1 MIFFVKTINLWYH
14 VFMEKYDQ
22 NRSSRDLAEEVANVF
37 RFSQTT
43 VRKLTPVFHFGD
55 FPFAVTVFCS
65 KQERGY
71 IADYWISGRRYSDDE
86 PRLVMRLTAA
96 INAGDRE
103 ELQTSV
109 SDFWDTQLQEMAFGS
124 AMVGGIATHQ
134 NDEITKQARDEM
146 LIFHLHAHDRFAE
159 AMGDQKLSRV
169 EQTARWHNL
178 IRSFDVRQTQKIICA
193 HQWVSDLAEEGMTSQ
208 VFEERDRKR
217 SAVINSRL
225 VAARKQGL
233 LTEYPPSERR
243 SSSTTR
249 RKQKDE
255 QPI

>member
-1 MIFFVKTINLWYH
+1 MEIN
-14 VFMEKYDQ
+14 VQTE
-22 NRSSRDLAEEVANVF
+22 SRKDLANHVASLF

-43 VRKLTPVFHFGD
+43 VRKLTPVFHIGD

-96 INAGDRE
+96 INAGDRD

-109 SDFWDTQLQEMAFGS
+109 SAFWETQLQEMAFGS
-124 AMVGGIATHQ
+124 AMVGGIATHK
-134 NDEITKQARDEM
+134 NDEITKQARDDM

-159 AMGDQKLSRV
+159 AMGDQKLSKV

-178 IRSFDVRQTQKIICA
+178 IRSFDVLQTQKIICA
-193 HQWVSDLAEEGMTSQ
+193 HQWVSDLAEEGTPSQ

-233 LTEYPPSERR
+233 LTEYSPSERR

-249 RKQKDE
+249 RKKKDE
-255 QPI
+255 QSI